1 MTLSLTRLPR
11 LLGPL
16 GVVLASMMLNAAPHA
31 QEAFPSRPVRMVV
44 PYPPGGIGDFVAR
57 LIAPKWSEALKQQ
70 IVVENRPG
78 AGSNIGLDHVAKA
91 APDGYTVLLFDSALV
106 VNASLYT
113 RLSYDA
119 RRDLAPIMI
128 VGRTPLVL
136 AVHPTLP
143 AANVTELIALA
154 RARPGGLTYASA
166 GSGTLVHLAA
176 EMLKTAASID
186 IVHVPYKGA
195 GQAILDVIGGQV
207 PMMFAVPG
215 TARAHIAS
223 GKLRPLALT
232 GEKRFSGLPAVPTFA
247 EAGVRGMDA
256 SLIVGLMVPARTP
269 AAVLATLHDTLAS
282 VTAHPEIIG
291 KLGESG
297 MDMVRSAPQP
307 SEAILANE
315 FALWER
321 VVRSS
326 GAKVE

>member
-1 MTLSLTRLPR
+1 MTFSITRLPR

-16 GVVLASMMLNAAPHA
+16 GVVLASMMLNVAPHA

-78 AGSNIGLDHVAKA
+78 AGSNIGIDHVAKA

-136 AVHPTLP
+136 AVHPTLS

-247 EAGVRGMDA
+247 EAGIRGMDA

-282 VTAHPEIIG
+282 VTAQPEIIG

-307 SEAILANE
+307 SEAILASE

>member
-1 MTLSLTRLPR
+1 MTFSLTR

-78 AGSNIGLDHVAKA
+78 AGSNIGIDHVAKA

-143 AANVTELIALA
+143 VANVTELIALA

-232 GEKRFSGLPAVPTFA
+232 GEKRFSGLPTVPTFA

>member
-1 MTLSLTRLPR
+1 MTFSLTR

-16 GVVLASMMLNAAPHA
+16 GVVLASMLLNAAPHA

-78 AGSNIGLDHVAKA
+78 AGSNIGIDHVAKA

-232 GEKRFSGLPAVPTFA
+232 GEKRFAGLPSVPTFA
-247 EAGVRGMDA
+247 EAGMRGMDA

-269 AAVLATLHDTLAS
+269 AAVLTTLHDTLAS
-282 VTAHPEIIG
+282 VTAQSEIVG

>member
-1 MTLSLTRLPR
+1 MTLSLTR

-78 AGSNIGLDHVAKA
+78 AGSNIGIDHVAKA

>member
-1 MTLSLTRLPR
+1 MTFSLPRLPR

-16 GVVLASMMLNAAPHA
+16 GVVLASMMLNAAPLA

-57 LIAPKWSEALKQQ
+57 LIAPRWSEALKQQ

-78 AGSNIGLDHVAKA
+78 AGSNIGIDYVAKA

-232 GEKRFSGLPAVPTFA
+232 GEKRFAGLPSVPTFA
-247 EAGVRGMDA
+247 ETGMRGMDA

-269 AAVLATLHDTLAS
+269 AAVLATLHDTLAG

>member
-1 MTLSLTRLPR
+1 MTFSLTRLPR

-78 AGSNIGLDHVAKA
+78 AGSNIGIDHVAKA

-143 AANVTELIALA
+143 VANVTELIALA

>member
-1 MTLSLTRLPR
+1 MTFSLTR

-16 GVVLASMMLNAAPHA
+16 GVVLASMMLNAAPLA

-57 LIAPKWSEALKQQ
+57 LIAPRWSEALKQQ

-78 AGSNIGLDHVAKA
+78 AGSNIGIDYVAKA

-166 GSGTLVHLAA
+166 GAA
-176 EMLKTAASID
+176 RWCIWPLKCSR
-186 IVHVPYKGA
+186 P
-195 GQAILDVIGGQV
+195 Q
-207 PMMFAVPG
+207 
-215 TARAHIAS
+215 RALISCTYPTRAQ
-223 GKLRPLALT
+223 GR
-232 GEKRFSGLPAVPTFA
+232 RFW
-247 EAGVRGMDA
+247 M
-256 SLIVGLMVPARTP
+256 
-269 AAVLATLHDTLAS
+269 
-282 VTAHPEIIG
+282 
-291 KLGESG
+291 
-297 MDMVRSAPQP
+297 
-307 SEAILANE
+307 
-315 FALWER
+315 
-321 VVRSS
+321 
-326 GAKVE
+326 

>member
-1 MTLSLTRLPR
+1 MTFSRTRLPR

-16 GVVLASMMLNAAPHA
+16 GVVLASMLLSAAPQA

-57 LIAPKWSEALKQQ
+57 LIAPRWSEALRQQ

-78 AGSNIGLDHVAKA
+78 AGSNIGIDHVAKA

-106 VNASLYT
+106 VNASLYA

-186 IVHVPYKGA
+186 LVHVPYKGA

-247 EAGVRGMDA
+247 EVGVRGMDA

>member
-78 AGSNIGLDHVAKA
+78 AGSNIGIDHVAKA

-176 EMLKTAASID
+176 EMLKIAASID